1 MAPLWCDLGCRSQAV
16 VVVKAAAKIRLY
28 WSNLY
33 STRIIPQRIRE
44 SLIPYEIMTVNG
56 CQGAQFATILQSHD
70 VRDAGRRDP
79 HRRVEEHLGR
89 GQGALQRLKI
99 RLWDRCNPITKI
111 IDDDPLE
118 NPLLANQKRRA
129 GRHSSKFPQVGNP
142 RRQ

>member
-1 MAPLWCDLGCRSQAV
+1 MV
-16 VVVKAAAKIRLY
+16 
-28 WSNLY
+28 
-33 STRIIPQRIRE
+33 
-44 SLIPYEIMTVNG
+44 
-56 CQGAQFATILQSHD
+56 AQFATILQSHD

-89 GQGALQRLKI
+89 GQGALQRSKI
-99 RLWDRCNPITKI
+99 RLWDRFNPITKI